1 MSANVDRGVGRRDS
15 SGKGGWRD
23 RQWYRIT
30 DSKDSNLIRVG
41 VGGGEGGRETQRQV
55 EIHREPERRG
65 RGERPGEERRMEG
78 RWRQEER
85 RVGEEEGKRKER
97 KGKEA

>member
-41 VGGGEGGRETQRQV
+41 VGGGEGGRERQRQV

-65 RGERPGEERRMEG
+65 RGERPGEE
-78 RWRQEER
+78 ER
-85 RVGEEEGKRKER
+85 
-97 KGKEA
+97 AS